1 MQFLGEKFLF
11 YHHIKWVEATSCA
24 HRAPL
29 HIDKIAKICSKRD
42 FQLCPSELCF
52 KGGGIQKEQL
62 QSNEEPPQKE
72 PKRINSKVGA

>member
-29 HIDKIAKICSKRD
+29 HIDKITIICSKRD
-42 FQLCPSELCF
+42 FQLCTSKLCSE
-52 KGGGIQKEQL
+52 GGGIQKEQL